1 MTKNKEKT
9 DNFLKLTIMKKL
21 MILALMFIASSA
33 AFAGDSPAL
42 KSIMSAKTYAE
53 AESLVKSS
61 LSQLA
66 NAAEKAKA
74 YNKLVDLALEQVAKE
89 QAIID
94 KNYAAKALKSDAPE
108 EPYDEDAYFMG
119 NYNAVKNAIECD
131 KYDQEP
137 NEKGKVKPKFFQANA
152 DRLGNCRLQLINAGQ
167 KYIADQAKALDIYG
181 LYVETNTHPLFS
193 GFISKMGGD
202 EYIGE
207 VARVASVLAFQE
219 KDLSRAN
226 QYCDAALK
234 DTAVYDQA
242 IGLKTYLMTQGLKSR
257 EDSVACVKELETLYQ
272 RENGND
278 QVFSVLA
285 SMYDRMKETAALDK
299 IISDK
304 IAKDPK
310 NYTAWALKGQ
320 TEMNSKKHEEA
331 LESFMKALEIAPEDP
346 LILTYVGYTYGDMAR
361 QKETE
366 NEVKEMFSKAVPYL
380 EKAKQL
386 DPTQEKARWS
396 LPLYNCYYILYG
408 ENDSRTKE
416 MEKLREY

>member
-1 MTKNKEKT
+1 
-9 DNFLKLTIMKKL
+9 MKKL
-21 MILALMFIASSA
+21 MILALMFVATSA

-42 KSIMSAKTYAE
+42 KAIMAAKNYAE
-53 AESLVKSS
+53 AESLMKSS
-61 LSQLA
+61 LTQLVG
-66 NAAEKAKA
+66 AAEKAKA
-74 YNKLVDLALEQVAKE
+74 YNKLVDLALEAVSKE

-94 KNYAAKALKSDAPE
+94 KNYAAKALKPDAQE
-108 EPYDEDAYFMG
+108 EPYDEDAFFMG
-119 NYNAVKNAIECD
+119 SYNAVKNAVECD

-152 DRLGNCRLQLINAGQ
+152 ARLTNARLQLINAGQ
-167 KYIADQAKALDIYG
+167 KYISEQAKALDMYG
-181 LYVETNTHPLFS
+181 LYVETNSHPLFKEA
-193 GFISKMGGD
+193 IEKLGGD

-219 KDLSRAN
+219 KDLARAN
-226 QYCDAALK
+226 KYCDVALTDK
-234 DTAVYDQA
+234 GIYDQA
-242 IGLKTYLMTQGLKSR
+242 IGLKTYLMTQGLQTR

-272 RENGND
+272 RENGNE

-299 IISDK
+299 IIADK
-304 IAKDPK
+304 IASNPQS
-310 NYTAWALKGQ
+310 YTAWALKGQ

-331 LESFMKALEIAPEDP
+331 LASFKKALEIAPEDP

-361 QKETE
+361 EKDTE
-366 NEVKEMFSKAVPYL
+366 AEVKAMFSEAVPYL
-380 EKAKQL
+380 EKARQL

-408 ENDSRTKE
+408 ENDTRTKE